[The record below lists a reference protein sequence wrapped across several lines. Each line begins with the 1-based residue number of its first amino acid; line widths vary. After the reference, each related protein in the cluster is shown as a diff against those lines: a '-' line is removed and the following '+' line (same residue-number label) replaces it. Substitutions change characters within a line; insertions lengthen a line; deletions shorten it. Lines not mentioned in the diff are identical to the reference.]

1 MSLNIN
7 AIAGNYVIP
16 KGYILARFAGN
27 DYFEELGDT
36 DSFTITVDVTRDE
49 RKDNRFAVARTSD
62 SQVTDITVS
71 TSFTLMQHT
80 NRNRALGV
88 MGSVGTLTQ
97 TAGTGV
103 SVEFTD
109 LVANQIY
116 WLQRFDLT
124 NVVVTDG
131 AATDPVTYV
140 SGVDYLVDVKSGF
153 FQPLKDLEA
162 VEITFGATAI
172 ADTAKR
178 LKTGIGGN
186 PDLQAEIIHV
196 GNSLKGEKV
205 FTRLWAV
212 RLSPSGGRG
221 YIGTERQGLE
231 ISGQAQIDTAR
242 ALAEGDVD
250 EFAFGYE
257 TTLAA

>member
-7 AIAGNYVIP
+7 AIAGGYVIP
-16 KGYILARFAGN
+16 KGYVFARFGN
-27 DYFEELGDT
+27 NEYFEELGDT
-36 DSFTITVDVTRDE
+36 DAFTITVDVTRDE

-62 SQVTDITVS
+62 SQVTDITVT

-97 TAGTGV
+97 ISSMAAV
-103 SVEFTD
+103 IEFTD
-109 LVANQIY
+109 VVPEQTY
-116 WLQRFDLT
+116 WLQRFDVS

-131 AATDPVTYV
+131 ASSDPVTYV
-140 SGVDYLVDVKSGF
+140 SGVDYLIDLRTGF
-153 FQPLKDLEA
+153 FQPLKPLA
-162 VEITFGATAI
+162 TVEITFDAGAI
-172 ADTAKR
+172 AAGAKR

-186 PDLQAEIIHV
+186 PDIQCELIHV
-196 GNSLKGEKV
+196 GNSLKGDKV
-205 FTRLWAV
+205 FTRLWNV

-231 ISGQAQIDTAR
+231 ISGQAQIDTQK